1 MQKYSELVYNLIS
14 LKANEMLYFRQTRFS
29 IRKLYIEWFEV
40 VILEGFY
47 PGFGATSNTKALA
60 FV

>member
-1 MQKYSELVYNLIS
+1 MKENLGAKSNS
-14 LKANEMLYFRQTRFS
+14 LHTAQL
-29 IRKLYIEWFEV
+29 LLEWFEV
-40 VILEGFY
+40 AIFEGFY